1 MQRDFNHFL
10 RKTQKVAW
18 NPWNLRGTR
27 YELRQEQPLG
37 TDAENNW
44 FSMQSALKV
53 RVEREKRKARKGR
66 LGSSEESR
74 GIEIQ

>member
-1 MQRDFNHFL
+1 MQQFQPF
-10 RKTQKVAW
+10 RKTQKVA
-18 NPWNLRGTR
+18 WNLRGTR

-53 RVEREKRKARKGR
+53 RVEREQLRSERAPWFLGTISR
-66 LGSSEESR
+66 L
-74 GIEIQ
+74 I

>member
-1 MQRDFNHFL
+1 MLPQFL
-10 RKTQKVAW
+10 PKIGQHRLFCLA
-18 NPWNLRGTR
+18 PWPFVR

-53 RVEREKRKARKGR
+53 CWVGKNVADFGRILCEFQPRV
-66 LGSSEESR
+66 
-74 GIEIQ
+74 IEIQ